1 VSGVLRDRLK
11 RAAGWPGRRLLD
23 QRVLWLVSLVEDRL
37 GRSDVTVHDRLEDLD
52 RLGRAQLQ
60 GLGFLELESGEP
72 GRRLA
77 DLSAPVAGA
86 LNWAEGPDGYAAQA
100 GVWFNPPVPVE
111 HRAGGAGILL
121 VNERIVE
128 QPFVF
133 AQVGAAPQRILD
145 LGGAEST
152 VALSLAT
159 LGHAVTVVDP
169 RGYPVAHPNLT
180 VAPVRLEDHAPSEP
194 YDVAVAL
201 SAVEHFGLGHYEAG
215 PPSQDDRAALA
226 QLRELVRPGGRLVLT
241 VPFAAEASANAFQ
254 RVYDLAGLNALLGGW
269 RLEERRAAWQVERT
283 QWRLGTCEEPLGAR
297 GVALVTAAS
306 LPPATITPP
315 ATMGD

>member
-1 VSGVLRDRLK
+1 LALVSLRHRLT

-23 QRVLWLVSLVEDRL
+23 QRVLWLASLVEDRL
-37 GRSDVTVHDRLEDLD
+37 GRSPVTVHDRLEDLD
-52 RLGRAQLQ
+52 RLARAQLQ
-60 GLGFLELESGEP
+60 GLGFLELAAGAP

-77 DLSAPVAGA
+77 DLSAGVAGA

-111 HRAGGAGILL
+111 HVARGAGVLL

-128 QPFVF
+128 QPWVF
-133 AQVGAAPQRILD
+133 ARVGAAPQRILD

-159 LGHAVTVVDP
+159 LGHDVTVVDP

-180 VAPVRLEDHAPSEP
+180 VAAVRLEEHAPSAP

-201 SAVEHFGLGHYEAG
+201 SAVEHFGLGHYAG
-215 PPSQDDRAALA
+215 GEGSQDDRAALA
-226 QLRELVRPGGRLVLT
+226 RLRELVRPGGRLVLT
-241 VPFAAEASANAFQ
+241 VPFAAHASADDFQ
-254 RVYDLAGLNALLGGW
+254 RVYDSAGLEALLTGW
-269 RLEERRAAWQVERT
+269 VVEQRLAAWQVERT
-283 QWRLGTCEEPLGAR
+283 QWVLGTCEAPLSDR
-297 GVALVTAAS
+297 GVALVAGTAEPQRTDGAEA
-306 LPPATITPP
+306 LQ
-315 ATMGD
+315 

>member
-1 VSGVLRDRLK
+1 MLRDRLT

-52 RLGRAQLQ
+52 RLARAQLQ
-60 GLGFLELESGEP
+60 GLGFLALESGAP

-111 HRAGGAGILL
+111 HRAGEVGVLL

-133 AQVGAAPQRILD
+133 AQVGLLGREARILD

-152 VALSLAT
+152 VALSLAS
-159 LGHAVTVVDP
+159 LGHDVTVVDP

-180 VAPVRLEDHAPSEP
+180 VAAVRLEDNEPAAP
-194 YDVAVAL
+194 YDAVVAL

-226 QLRELVRPGGRLVLT
+226 QLRDLVRPGGRLVLT
-241 VPFAAEASANAFQ
+241 VPFAARASVDAFQ
-254 RVYDLAGLNALLGGW
+254 RVYDLAALDELLAGW
-269 RLEERRAAWQVERT
+269 QVEERRAAWQVERT
-283 QWRLGTCEEPLGAR
+283 QWRLGTCEDPLGVR
-297 GVALVTAAS
+297 GVALVAAVA
-306 LPPATITPP
+306 P
-315 ATMGD
+315 D

>member
-11 RAAGWPGRRLLD
+11 RVTGWPGRQLLD

-52 RLGRAQLQ
+52 RLARAQLQ
-60 GLGFLELESGEP
+60 GLGFLQLEAGAP

-77 DLSAPVAGA
+77 ELSAPVAGA

-111 HRAGGAGILL
+111 HRPGGAGVLL

-133 AQVGAAPQRILD
+133 ANVGAAPQRIVD
-145 LGGAEST
+145 VGGAEST
-152 VALSLAT
+152 VALSLAS
-159 LGHAVTVVDP
+159 LGHDVTVVDP
-169 RGYPVAHPNLT
+169 RGYPVAHPSLT
-180 VAPVRLEDHAPSEP
+180 VAAVRLEDHEPSGA

-215 PPSQDDRAALA
+215 PPSQDDHAALA
-226 QLRELVRPGGRLVLT
+226 RLRELVRPGGRLVLT
-241 VPFAAEASANAFQ
+241 VPFGAEPSVDHFQ
-254 RVYDLAGLNALLGGW
+254 RVYDLAGLEELLAGW
-269 RLEERRAAWQVERT
+269 RVEQRRAAWQVERT
-283 QWRLGTCEEPLGAR
+283 QWRLGTCEEPLGDR
-297 GVALVTAAS
+297 GVALVSAVNEV
-306 LPPATITPP
+306 
-315 ATMGD
+315 

>member
-1 VSGVLRDRLK
+1 MLRDRLT

-52 RLGRAQLQ
+52 RLSRAQLE
-60 GLGFLELESGEP
+60 GLGFLELDQGSP

-77 DLSAPVAGA
+77 DLSEPLAGA

-111 HRAGGAGILL
+111 HRAGAAGILL

-133 AQVGAAPQRILD
+133 AQVGPAPQRILD

-159 LGHAVTVVDP
+159 LGHDVTVVDP
-169 RGYPVAHPNLT
+169 RGYPVVHPNLT
-180 VAPVRLEDHAPSEP
+180 IAAERLEAHSAAAP

-201 SAVEHFGLGHYEAG
+201 SAVEHFGLGHYAG
-215 PPSQDDRAALA
+215 AEGSADDRAALA
-226 QLRELVRPGGRLVLT
+226 RLRELVRPGGRLVLT
-241 VPFAAEASANAFQ
+241 VPFAAQASADDFQ
-254 RVYDLAGLNALLGGW
+254 RVYDLAGLDALLAGW
-269 RLEERRAAWQVERT
+269 RVERCVAAWQVERT
-283 QWRLGTCEEPLGAR
+283 QWRLGSCEEPLASR
-297 GVALVTAAS
+297 GVALVTAVVN
-306 LPPATITPP
+306 
-315 ATMGD
+315 

>member
-1 VSGVLRDRLK
+1 MLRDRLT

-52 RLGRAQLQ
+52 RLARAQLQ
-60 GLGFLELESGEP
+60 GLGFLELDHGAP

-77 DLSAPVAGA
+77 DLSESVAGA

-111 HRAGGAGILL
+111 HRAGAAGILL

-159 LGHAVTVVDP
+159 LGHDVTVVDP

-180 VAPVRLEDHAPSEP
+180 IVAERLETHAAAAP

-201 SAVEHFGLGHYEAG
+201 SAVEHFGLGHYAG
-215 PPSQDDRAALA
+215 AEGSADDRAALA
-226 QLRELVRPGGRLVLT
+226 RLRELVRPGGRLVLT
-241 VPFAAEASANAFQ
+241 VPFAAQASADDFQ
-254 RVYDLAGLNALLGGW
+254 RVYDLAGLDALLAGW
-269 RLEERRAAWQVERT
+269 RVEQRVAAWQVERT
-283 QWRLGTCEEPLGAR
+283 QWRLGRCEEPLASR
-297 GVALVTAAS
+297 GVALVTAV
-306 LPPATITPP
+306 
-315 ATMGD
+315 G

>member
-1 VSGVLRDRLK
+1 VRGVLRDRLK
-11 RAAGWPGRRLLD
+11 RATGWPGRRLLD
-23 QRVLWLVSLVEDRL
+23 KRVLWLVSLVEDRL

-52 RLGRAQLQ
+52 RLARGQLQ
-60 GLGFLELESGEP
+60 GLGFLKLDTGAP

-100 GVWFNPPVPVE
+100 GLWFNPPVPVE

-152 VALSLAT
+152 VALSLAS
-159 LGHAVTVVDP
+159 LGHDVTVVDP

-180 VAPVRLEDHAPSEP
+180 VAPVRLEDHEPSGT

-215 PPSQDDRAALA
+215 PPSQDARAALA
-226 QLRELVRPGGRLVLT
+226 RLREVVRPGGRLVLT
-241 VPFAAEASANAFQ
+241 VPFGADASVDHFQ
-254 RVYDLAGLNALLGGW
+254 RVYDLAGLEELLAGW
-269 RLEERRAAWQVERT
+269 RVEQRRAAWQVERT
-283 QWRLGTCEEPLGAR
+283 QWRLGTCEEPLGAC
-297 GVALVTAAS
+297 GVALVTAVA
-306 LPPATITPP
+306 
-315 ATMGD
+315 

>member
-1 VSGVLRDRLK
+1 VLRDCLK
-11 RAAGWPGRRLLD
+11 HAAGWPGRRLLD

-37 GRSDVTVHDRLEDLD
+37 GRSDATVHDRLEDLD
-52 RLGRAQLQ
+52 RLARAQLQ
-60 GLGFLELESGEP
+60 GLGFLELEAGAP

-100 GVWFNPPVPVE
+100 GVWFNPPIAVE
-111 HRAGGAGILL
+111 YRAGGAGILL

-133 AQVGAAPQRILD
+133 AHVGVAPQRILD

-152 VALSLAT
+152 VALSLAS
-159 LGHAVTVVDP
+159 LGHDVTVVDP

-180 VAPVRLEDHAPSEP
+180 VSPVRLEDHAPSEP

-226 QLRELVRPGGRLVLT
+226 RLRDVVRPGGRLLLT
-241 VPFAAEASANAFQ
+241 VPLGAQASVDHFQ
-254 RVYDLAGLNALLGGW
+254 RVYDLAGLESLLAGW
-269 RLEERRAAWQVERT
+269 CVEQRLAAWQVERT
-283 QWRLGTCEEPLGAR
+283 QWRLGACEEPCGGR
-297 GVALVTAAS
+297 GVALVSAV
-306 LPPATITPP
+306 
-315 ATMGD
+315 GEV

>member
-1 VSGVLRDRLK
+1 MRGVLRDRLR

-37 GRSDVTVHDRLEDLD
+37 GHSDVTVHDRLEDLD
-52 RLGRAQLQ
+52 RLARAQLQ
-60 GLGFLELESGEP
+60 GLGFLELGSGAP

-77 DLSAPVAGA
+77 ELSEPLARA

-111 HRAGGAGILL
+111 HRAGGVGILL
-121 VNERIVE
+121 VNERVVE

-133 AQVGAAPQRILD
+133 AEVGAVPQRILD

-159 LGHAVTVVDP
+159 LGHDVTVVDP

-180 VAPVRLEDHAPSEP
+180 AAAVRLEAHESPAP

-201 SAVEHFGLGHYEAG
+201 SAVEHFGLSHYEAG

-226 QLRELVRPGGRLVLT
+226 RLRELLRPGGRLVLT
-241 VPFAAEASANAFQ
+241 VPFAAQASVDAFQ
-254 RVYDLAGLNALLGGW
+254 RVYDSAGLTELLAGW
-269 RLEERRAAWQVERT
+269 RVEQRLAAWQTERT
-283 QWRLGTCEEPLGAR
+283 QWRLGSCEEPLADR
-297 GVALVTAAS
+297 GVALVTATRSPAAS
-306 LPPATITPP
+306 S
-315 ATMGD
+315 

>member
-1 VSGVLRDRLK
+1 MLRDRLK

-23 QRVLWLVSLVEDRL
+23 QRVLWLVGLVEDRL
-37 GRSDVTVHDRLEDLD
+37 GRSDVTVHDRLGDLD
-52 RLGRAQLQ
+52 RLARAQLQ
-60 GLGFLELESGEP
+60 GLGFLELESGAP

-77 DLSAPVAGA
+77 DLSAPLANA

-111 HRAGGAGILL
+111 HRAGGVGVLL

-133 AQVGAAPQRILD
+133 AEVGAARRRILD

-159 LGHAVTVVDP
+159 LGHDVTVVDP

-180 VAPVRLEDHAPSEP
+180 VAAVRLEDHDPPAP
-194 YDVAVAL
+194 YDVAIAL

-215 PPSQDDRAALA
+215 PPSQDARAALGR
-226 QLRELVRPGGRLVLT
+226 LREQVRSGGRLLLT
-241 VPFAAEASANAFQ
+241 VPFAAQAGVDAFQ
-254 RVYDLAGLNALLGGW
+254 CVYDSGGLEELLAGW
-269 RLEERRAAWQVERT
+269 HVDQRLAAWQVGRT
-283 QWRLGTCEEPLGAR
+283 QWRLGAWAEPLGAR
-297 GVALVTAAS
+297 GVALVTATR
-306 LPPATITPP
+306 PPAGT
-315 ATMGD
+315 G

>member
-1 VSGVLRDRLK
+1 MLRDRLT

-52 RLGRAQLQ
+52 LLARAQLQ
-60 GLGFLELESGEP
+60 GLGFLELEAGAP

-77 DLSAPVAGA
+77 ALSAPVAGA

-111 HRAGGAGILL
+111 HRAGAVGILL

-133 AQVGAAPQRILD
+133 AQVGPAPQRILD

-159 LGHAVTVVDP
+159 LGHDVTVVDP

-180 VAPVRLEDHAPSEP
+180 VSACRLEEHAPAAP

-201 SAVEHFGLGHYEAG
+201 SAVEHFGLGHYAG
-215 PPSQDDRAALA
+215 AEGSADDRAALA
-226 QLRELVRPGGRLVLT
+226 RLRELVRPGGRLVLT
-241 VPFAAEASANAFQ
+241 VPFAAQASADDFQ
-254 RVYDLAGLNALLGGW
+254 RVYDLAGLAELLAGW
-269 RLEERRAAWQVERT
+269 RVEERFAAWQVERT
-283 QWRLGTCEEPLGAR
+283 QWRLGACEEPLAAR
-297 GVALVTAAS
+297 GVALVTA
-306 LPPATITPP
+306 
-315 ATMGD
+315 GR

>member
-1 VSGVLRDRLK
+1 
-11 RAAGWPGRRLLD
+11 
-23 QRVLWLVSLVEDRL
+23 
-37 GRSDVTVHDRLEDLD
+37 VHDRLEDLD
-52 RLGRAQLQ
+52 LLARAQLQ
-60 GLGFLELESGEP
+60 GLGFLELGAGAP

-77 DLSAPVAGA
+77 ALSASVAGA

-111 HRAGGAGILL
+111 HRAGAVGILL

-133 AQVGAAPQRILD
+133 AQVGPAPQRILD

-159 LGHAVTVVDP
+159 LGHDVTVVDP

-180 VAPVRLEDHAPSEP
+180 VSACRLEEHAPAAP

-201 SAVEHFGLGHYEAG
+201 SAVEHFGLGHYAG
-215 PPSQDDRAALA
+215 AEGSADDRAALA
-226 QLRELVRPGGRLVLT
+226 RLRELVRPGGRLVLT
-241 VPFAAEASANAFQ
+241 VPFAAQASADDFQ
-254 RVYDLAGLNALLGGW
+254 RVYDLAGLAELLAGW
-269 RLEERRAAWQVERT
+269 RVEERFAAWQVERT
-283 QWRLGTCEEPLGAR
+283 QWRLGACEEPLAAR
-297 GVALVTAAS
+297 GVALVTA
-306 LPPATITPP
+306 
-315 ATMGD
+315 GR